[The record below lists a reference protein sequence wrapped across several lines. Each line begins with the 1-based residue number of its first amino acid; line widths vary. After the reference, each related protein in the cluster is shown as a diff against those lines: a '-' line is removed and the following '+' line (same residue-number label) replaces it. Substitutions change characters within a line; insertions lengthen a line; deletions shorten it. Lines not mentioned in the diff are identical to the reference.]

1 MVEHRET
8 YSTAQPQTKRGTERC
23 LAFLD
28 AATTL
33 FLHKGYDAVSLDDI
47 VQYAGGS
54 KASLYKFFGSKE
66 GLFTAICDYRRDIFL
81 KELYKNF
88 NCQSNDI
95 RQFLTIVLTNFYN
108 HIVEPENISF
118 LRLMLERAK
127 HDTQLAAYLYEQG
140 PEHFVEDLARKLDW
154 ATKNGKLVCDQPLNS
169 AKMFLGCLW
178 HYEWQ
183 ALMGLPI
190 TKDPQ
195 EIEDYIQYTVDF
207 FLKAHQYQ

>member
-1 MVEHRET
+1 MPQHRET

-28 AATTL
+28 AATVL
-33 FLHKGYDAVSLDDI
+33 FLQKGYDAVSLDDI

-95 RQFLTIVLTNFYN
+95 RQFLTVVLTNFYN
-108 HIVEPENISF
+108 HIIEEENINF

-127 HDTQLAAYLYEQG
+127 HDTQLAVYLYEQG
-140 PEHFVEDLARKLDW
+140 PEHFLEDVAKKLCC
-154 ATKNGKLVCDQPLNS
+154 AAEKGQLVCDQPLNS
-169 AKMFLGCLW
+169 AKLFLGCLW

-183 ALMGLPI
+183 ALMGLPVVNN
-190 TKDPQ
+190 PQ
-195 EIEDYIQYTVDF
+195 EIKNYIQYTVDF